1 MSQAARKLQT
11 VDPAPRI
18 ESPIAQPAAP
28 KSNAARAATAEDLA
42 HASPALMLRE
52 RLETQVGLAARPR
65 WSHRRTI
72 AFLVVVNGAFWVSI
86 GLLVS
91 RFW

>member
-1 MSQAARKLQT
+1 MSQAVRKLQT
-11 VDPAPRI
+11 AAPAPRL
-18 ESPIAQPAAP
+18 EPAAP
-28 KSNAARAATAEDLA
+28 KSSAARAATAEDLA
-42 HASPALMLRE
+42 HASPALLLRE
-52 RLETQVGLAARPR
+52 HLETQVGLAARPR

-72 AFLVVVNGAFWVSI
+72 AFLVVVNAAFWLSA